1 MQVCYFG
8 TDSHR
13 LYGVVHNDVDSTQT
27 ALVLCPPFAEEMVAT
42 YARFATWSKQ
52 LAEQGIPV
60 LRFHPYGTGESGGT
74 SADFTLE
81 SAIHDACT
89 ALEFAREQIAPVRLG
104 YFGVRLGATIAVL
117 AALHQPVDLLVMWS
131 PITNIHQ
138 YMRELF
144 RAQLTNQMVHHGLTR
159 VRRNTEDMI
168 LDLEHGQ
175 SIDLLGY
182 EFSPQLYR
190 QMAAGWE
197 WPEKAP
203 ARHTLWLART
213 TEEKTASVLVDRWQ
227 ASRSRVDFT
236 VLPEPAFWEEYTSVF
251 PGSFAA
257 TTLGWLKQSAETR

>member
-8 TDSHR
+8 PDSHR
-13 LYGVVHNDVDSTQT
+13 LYGVIHNGVISAQT

-60 LRFHPYGTGESGGT
+60 LRFHAYGTGESGGT

-81 SAIHDACT
+81 TSIHDACS
-89 ALEFAREQIAPVRLG
+89 AFQFAGERITPGRLG
-104 YFGVRLGATIAVL
+104 YFGTRLGATVAVL
-117 AALHQPVDLLVMWS
+117 AALRQPVDLLIMWS
-131 PITNIHQ
+131 PITNLQQ

-144 RAQLTNQMVHHGLTR
+144 RAQMAKEMVHQGLTR

-168 LDLEHGQ
+168 LDLESGR

-182 EFSPQLYR
+182 EFSPQLYG
-190 QMAAGWE
+190 QMAAQWE

-203 ARHTLWLART
+203 AKHTLWLARA
-213 TEEKTASVLVDRWQ
+213 TEEKKASVIVERWR
-227 ASRSRVDFT
+227 ASGSRVDFT
-236 VLPEPAFWEEYTSVF
+236 VLSEPAFWEEYTSVF
-251 PGSFAA
+251 PGRFASA
-257 TTLGWLKQSAETR
+257 TVDWLKKM